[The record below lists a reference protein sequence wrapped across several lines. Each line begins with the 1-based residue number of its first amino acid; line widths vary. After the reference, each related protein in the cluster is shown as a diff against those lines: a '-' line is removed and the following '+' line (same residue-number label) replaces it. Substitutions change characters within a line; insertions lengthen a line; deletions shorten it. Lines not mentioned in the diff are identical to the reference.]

1 MKQKYK
7 CNAQYY
13 SALASFY
20 DVRGDYVEAL
30 RLIDTSLQIDRNA
43 SDALWLREKINRCL
57 SATTCREKLLGE
69 ASSFQKLLNSQLDNS
84 LPVNTNVVSNVIQK

>member
-7 CNAQYY
+7 YNAQYY

-20 DVRGDYVEAL
+20 DLRGDYVEAL
-30 RLIDTSLQIDRNA
+30 RLIDRSIQLDQKA

-57 SATTCREKLLGE
+57 SAITLREKLLGQ
-69 ASSFQKLLNSQLDNS
+69 ASSFQKSLNSQLDNS
-84 LPVNTNVVSNVIQK
+84 LPVIRL